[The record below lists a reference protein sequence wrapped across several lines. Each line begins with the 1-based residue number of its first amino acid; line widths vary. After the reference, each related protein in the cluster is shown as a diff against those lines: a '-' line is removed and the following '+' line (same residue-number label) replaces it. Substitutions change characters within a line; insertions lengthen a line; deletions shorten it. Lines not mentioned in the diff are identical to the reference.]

1 MLRDSKKMN
10 PLNREET
17 YAEILSLA
25 ETGKLTYGVGV
36 ISNDMIDAVGIREA
50 NRLAMEQALLQVLDK
65 KLKLENSR
73 LFIDGRDNYI
83 FDIWDIT
90 PEYII
95 RGDSKIPQ
103 IMAASILAK
112 VTRDKL
118 MIEFEK
124 TFPWYASLHGTKDMA
139 QKLIR
144 KCLKN

>member
-1 MLRDSKKMN
+1 MRKNQHKSAKKPSFSPKRIKPSHFVLGVDEAGRGAWAGPVVAACVLWSGKNPIKNMLRDSKKMN

-73 LFIDGRDNYI
+73 LFIDGLDNYI
-83 FDIWDIT
+83 FDI
-90 PEYII
+90 
-95 RGDSKIPQ
+95 
-103 IMAASILAK
+103 
-112 VTRDKL
+112 
-118 MIEFEK
+118 
-124 TFPWYASLHGTKDMA
+124 
-139 QKLIR
+139 
-144 KCLKN
+144 